1 MKLPINIT
9 IIVCVIF
16 ILYNNSLKIILYR
29 KLMDTIIDLENQQL
43 NERRLATIEASI
55 NRTLLFDGE
64 KNKTSY
70 KCSSNC
76 LIILFVVPVIIIIVL
91 VLIIVLKSIKI

>member
-1 MKLPINIT
+1 
-9 IIVCVIF
+9 
-16 ILYNNSLKIILYR
+16 
-29 KLMDTIIDLENQQL
+29 MDTTIIDFENQQL

-64 KNKTSY
+64 KNKSSY

-76 LIILFVVPVIIIIVL
+76 LIIIFIVPVIIMIIV
-91 VLIIVLKSIKI
+91 VLIIIFKQLM